1 MSRLT
6 RRRTPPSGYVAR
18 GELFVLIPAALCV
31 FGVALLAFGEQP
43 PPDTDARDLVV
54 RALER
59 ATRNE
64 EQNFGARHRSLMT
77 REVRHFDGDGRVE
90 EEDLGDYEVIPID
103 GARFQRRLTI
113 NGRTLSEEEQQGERE
128 REAEFREERRRRR
141 AGTNDAEEEKEED
154 EDEIVFNEELIGRFV
169 FAVESEEPL
178 RGRPNYLVSFRP
190 KPGRLPVRR
199 RIDYALNKA
208 RGQIWIDQET
218 FEAARVELE
227 LIDKV
232 RLLWG
237 VVGTISHARGSIDR
251 GPVLGDNWA
260 QLQFETYTDVRSFL
274 RRTRRAEITRWRDF
288 RLIEE

>member
-1 MSRLT
+1 
-6 RRRTPPSGYVAR
+6 
-18 GELFVLIPAALCV
+18 
-31 FGVALLAFGEQP
+31 
-43 PPDTDARDLVV
+43 
-54 RALER
+54 LER

-64 EQNFGARHRSLMT
+64 EQNFGALHRSLMT

-113 NGRTLSEEEQQGERE
+113 NGRTLSEEEQQEERE

-141 AGTNDAEEEKEED
+141 EGADAGQEEEEEED

-169 FAVESEEPL
+169 FAFESDEPL

-190 KPGRLPVRR
+190 KAGRLPVRR
-199 RIDYALNKA
+199 RIDYALNKS

-237 VVGTISHARGSIDR
+237 AVGTISHARGSIDR
-251 GPVLGDNWA
+251 GPVLGDKWA

-274 RRTRRAEITRWRDF
+274 RRTRRGEITRWRDF